1 MYLQKI
7 AFHNFASSPAP
18 QCMQVLEGLQSIK
31 GIAGEWGLE
40 VKRVHKGSGS
50 IAAAHVKVTSAYAH
64 RPAPP
69 PAATNGADDHSH
81 TSDHHHSHAHG
92 HSHSHSH
99 DAGARAAHQHLHAHS
114 HSHDSS
120 SDVAGGDEGSTS
132 AADSK
137 DSIAGG
143 GGTVGTGGVG
153 SGVGSAGGDVLRNFA
168 AIAGLLRDSGLPP
181 AVISTSIAAFHELA
195 VAARSSHCVWWRS
208 DAAEAHTHGTTVD
221 EVHFHEVGAIDSIVD
236 TCYCS
241 PLPFSGGTVWT
252 AHGILPVPAPA
263 TLRLMMGMPTCP
275 GPRSA
280 SGELVTPTGACL
292 IRVLCAPFDGGASG
306 RPPPFTPS
314 AVGVGAGTK
323 EFDGHPNVL
332 RVVLGDA
339 PAAAPA
345 TPLPPAAAL
354 MESAAHAHV
363 VRGVAEDVTPA
374 AETAATDAMGD
385 FGWNESQLTVL
396 EANIDDATGEEL
408 AHLISECMAAG
419 ALDSWCTPIAACD
432 QSGCYDTTPPHPNT
446 HAHRMPASG
455 RRRLNVPSVLSHG
468 HAHAVMKK
476 GRPAHTLHLLCQ
488 EPGHRRLAALVF
500 LEGATLGIRSHAVER
515 FALPREQVSV
525 ATRYGSVRVKVGRQ
539 RGRAVSCKPEHDDC
553 AALARRRDVPLRTV
567 AAAAVA
573 AWRAAEAAAEEQA
586 PVDAADAERRREDGS
601 AL

>member
-1 MYLQKI
+1 MLLAALI
-7 AFHNFASSPAP
+7 DAGAP
-18 QCMQVLEGLQSIK
+18 LDQLLEGLQSIK
-31 GIAGEWGLE
+31 GIEDEWGLE

-50 IAAAHVKVTSAYAH
+50 IAAAHVKVTSAHAH

-69 PAATNGADDHSH
+69 PAAARGGDDHSH
-81 TSDHHHSHAHG
+81 ANDHHHSHAHG

-99 DAGARAAHQHLHAHS
+99 GADAHAAHQHSHAHS
-114 HSHDSS
+114 HSHHSG
-120 SDVAGGDEGSTS
+120 SDAAGGDVEGSTS
-132 AADSK
+132 AADSR
-137 DSIAGG
+137 DSNAGSGGAAGAGG
-143 GGTVGTGGVG
+143 AG
-153 SGVGSAGGDVLRNFA
+153 SGDGSAGGDVLRNFA

-181 AVISTSIAAFHELA
+181 PVISTSIAAFHELA
-195 VAARSSHCVWWRS
+195 VA
-208 DAAEAHTHGTTVD
+208 EAHTHGTTVE

-236 TCYCS
+236 TVGVVLALHLLGVDKCYCS

-263 TLRLMMGMPTCP
+263 TLRLMIGMPTCP

-292 IRVLCAPFDGGASG
+292 ISVLCAPFDGGASG

-323 EFDGHPNVL
+323 DFDGHPNVL

-339 PAAAPA
+339 PAVAPA

-363 VRGVAEDVTPA
+363 ARGVAEDVA
-374 AETAATDAMGD
+374 HAKNAATDALGD
-385 FGWNESQLTVL
+385 FGWNESELTVL

-419 ALDSWCTPIAACD
+419 ALDCWCTPI
-432 QSGCYDTTPPHPNT
+432 
-446 HAHRMPASG
+446 
-455 RRRLNVPSVLSHG
+455 
-468 HAHAVMKK
+468 VMKK

-488 EPGHRRLAALVF
+488 EPEHRRLAALII

-525 ATRYGSVRVKVGRQ
+525 ATRYGDVRVKVGRQ
-539 RGRAVSCKPEHDDC
+539 RGRAVSWKPEHDDC
-553 AALARRRDVPLRTV
+553 AALARRGDVPLRTV

-573 AWRAAEAAAEEQA
+573 AWRAAEAAAEASEEA
-586 PVDAADAERRREDGS
+586 DVADADRREENGPT
-601 AL
+601 LC